1 MCHHVFMY
9 DEDAN
14 PQTNGSIKYISNT
27 YESVMQNK
35 FVAIR

>member
-1 MCHHVFMY
+1 MY
-9 DEDAN
+9 DERDKSTN
-14 PQTNGSIKYISNT
+14 SQTNGSIKYISNT